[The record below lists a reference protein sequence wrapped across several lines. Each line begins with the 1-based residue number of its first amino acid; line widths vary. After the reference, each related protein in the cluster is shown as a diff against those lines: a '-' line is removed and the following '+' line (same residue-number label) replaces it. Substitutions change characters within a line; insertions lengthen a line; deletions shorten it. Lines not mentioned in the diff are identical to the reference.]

1 MVRGHHQHQVLTDH
15 RPGTQPQLRRRHR
28 GKDQVVAPRQKA
40 VQQLLSDP
48 GAEGEVD
55 LFPWILRQE
64 AGGQVGYEVHPQGA
78 HQPQADQ
85 PLPLGAAPQGLHPG
99 VQGGEGALRAHQK
112 LLPQPGESG
121 VAAAALEEGDPQ
133 LRLQLAD
140 GVAQAGLSDE

>member
-1 MVRGHHQHQVLTDH
+1 MT
-15 RPGTQPQLRRRHR
+15 
-28 GKDQVVAPRQKA
+28 
-40 VQQLLSDP
+40 P

-85 PLPLGAAPQGLHPG
+85 PLPWALRRRDSTPESK
-99 VQGGEGALRAHQK
+99 VEGALRTHQK

-140 GVAQAGLSDE
+140 GVAQAGLSDEQVLRRPGVVAGVGQLHKVAQM